1 MKIEEGSQLMK
12 IFLAFVMFFSG
23 LAAFVFAVLYAF
35 DVIETG
41 LPGYLSLLVFCV
53 AYLVDSKRKAKVG
66 ASSV

>member
-1 MKIEEGSQLMK
+1 MKT
-12 IFLAFVMFFSG
+12 FLAFVMFFSG
-23 LAAFVFAVLYAF
+23 LAAFVFSVLYIF

-53 AYLVDSKRKAKVG
+53 AYLVDFKRKAKFG